1 VALAPTTGEALR
13 TEGEVSRD
21 LETTNALAL
30 PAGDEA
36 PRPEA
41 KGIDFG
47 RYALPADVT
56 ESGPKPLPEMLGTV
70 PPPAAIDPAS
80 APDRPDSL
88 AATPAPVS
96 APAAA
101 PKTARASSAGGALR
115 PQATVTR
122 TPLPPAPGAPE
133 PAAPVAAAPAAG
145 SGPEESN
152 VARKMAMGETPAG
165 PQNGQSQL
173 AGGKGGVELPS
184 PATAPLAKAEASK
197 PADALGF
204 KKSGEDKDAAA
215 ANLPTG
221 GAVADNRAFRGQA
234 GPGAAGGFGAQL
246 GGGARPEG
254 GEEGFSLE
262 RRSAALD
269 GGNRGGAAAAPGP
282 ATSRAGGFGGGGGG
296 LGGPIGGGLG
306 GGRGMRPVAP
316 TNPTGEVQAQAGG
329 GYAPAPTAGTANSGA
344 APAPPALYFNPQLV
358 TDANGRVTF
367 EFTMPAGETEY
378 RLLVDALG
386 KGRLGSKQQIIVGSS
401 AANAGAPAEAKPAGA
416 K

>member
-1 VALAPTTGEALR
+1 
-13 TEGEVSRD
+13 
-21 LETTNALAL
+21 
-30 PAGDEA
+30 
-36 PRPEA
+36 
-41 KGIDFG
+41 
-47 RYALPADVT
+47 
-56 ESGPKPLPEMLGTV
+56 
-70 PPPAAIDPAS
+70 
-80 APDRPDSL
+80 
-88 AATPAPVS
+88 
-96 APAAA
+96 
-101 PKTARASSAGGALR
+101 
-115 PQATVTR
+115 
-122 TPLPPAPGAPE
+122 
-133 PAAPVAAAPAAG
+133 
-145 SGPEESN
+145 
-152 VARKMAMGETPAG
+152 MGETPAG
-165 PQNGQSQL
+165 PQAGQSQL
-173 AGGKGGVELPS
+173 GGGKGGVELPA
-184 PATAPLAKAEASK
+184 PATAPLAKAEANK

-204 KKSGEDKDAAA
+204 KKSGDDKDTAA
-215 ANLPTG
+215 ANTPAG

-234 GPGAAGGFGAQL
+234 GPAPGGFGAQP
-246 GGGARPEG
+246 GVSQPRGGAAPMA

-262 RRSAALD
+262 RRSAAID
-269 GGNRGGAAAAPGP
+269 GGNRGGAAGAPGP

-296 LGGPIGGGLG
+296 LGGPAGGGLG

-329 GYAPAPTAGTANSGA
+329 GYAPAPAAGTANSGA